1 METIGII
8 SWVLILFNIV
18 VSYNGL
24 KDNAYFNRYSF
35 NIPQLRLNKDY
46 KRLITSGFLHGS
58 WTHLIFNMVA
68 LYSFGVKLENF
79 AGGVL
84 FGLIYFSALVGGNL
98 LSLYI
103 HRNKSNYSASGAS
116 GAISGIIFACIAI
129 SPNMNMG
136 LLFIPGLTLPGWI
149 FGLLYVAYSI
159 FGVREQRD
167 NIGHDA
173 HLGGGIIG
181 LVMVTVLFPEVLA
194 SHYLTILLLLIPS
207 LAFLYFIFTNPVFL
221 LVKNPFS
228 KPEGV
233 LTIEDRYNASKRTQ
247 ERELD
252 FLLDKIGHYG
262 IESLSKK
269 EKERLEHLSK
279 VKK

>member
-1 METIGII
+1 MEKIGIV
-8 SWVLILFNIV
+8 SWVIILLNII
-18 VSYNGL
+18 VSYNGV
-24 KDNAYFNRYSF
+24 KDDAYFNRYSF
-35 NIPQLRLNKDY
+35 NISQIRLSKDY

-68 LYSFGVKLENF
+68 LYSFGIKLEAF

-84 FGLIYFSALVGGNL
+84 FALIYFSALIGGNL

-103 HRNKSNYSASGAS
+103 HRNKSNYSAAGAS

-129 SPNMNMG
+129 SPNMNMS
-136 LLFIPGLTLPGWI
+136 LLFIPGLSLKGWV
-149 FGLLYVAYSI
+149 FGLLYMGYCI
-159 FGVREQRD
+159 FGIREQRD

-181 LVMVTVLFPEVLA
+181 LVMVAFLFPEVLA
-194 SHYLTILLLLIPS
+194 NHYLTILLLLIPS
-207 LAFLYFIFTNPVFL
+207 LVFLYFIFTNPVFL

-233 LTIEDRYNASKRTQ
+233 LTIEDRYNASKRIQ

-252 FLLDKIGHYG
+252 LLLDKISRYG